1 LLADIGGLRGPA
13 WSLRRNPDAP
23 VTDAVDAW
31 SDQEVRMLLAK
42 DKRGIVERV
51 VALVGVVLLV
61 PLIRKARRHEQ
72 EPHRRFPVFGH

>member
-1 LLADIGGLRGPA
+1 
-13 WSLRRNPDAP
+13 
-23 VTDAVDAW
+23 
-31 SDQEVRMLLAK
+31 MLLAK

-51 VALVGVVLLV
+51 VALVGVMLLV